1 MKVDIKIAN
10 LTEAQ
15 AIALEEFFA
24 VWSYMKDK
32 KMSMWT
38 AFFADS
44 FNDFA
49 PDVLI
54 KKDEGVWNTPKRFLE
69 DIGFRVGRAHFETED
84 GTTDPQDMYLL
95 DYLKIQKVLNGESP
109 ILKGNT
115 KE

>member
-15 AIALEEFFA
+15 AVALEEFLA

-38 AFFADS
+38 AFFADC

-54 KKDEGVWNTPKRFLE
+54 KKDDGVWNPPRRYLE
-69 DIGFRVGRAHFETED
+69 DIGMRIGKVSFETEE
-84 GTTDPQDMYLL
+84 GQTKPQDMYLL
-95 DYLKIQKVLNGESP
+95 DYLKVEKVMNGESP
-109 ILKGNT
+109 ILKGST